1 MMKGGVAVFFLLFC
15 VLLTQ
20 CLTASDS
27 TAPAAPQTPA
37 SPKYSRWNPDPKL
50 VKCLGAYHTTSATC
64 YHEISVSYWT
74 RKVAIQ
80 EDCCKAIVEMDD
92 DCANYVFYKF
102 HNCFFQAL
110 LKNHCFSKASPSP
123 SPAPTKA

>member
-1 MMKGGVAVFFLLFC
+1 MVKGGVAVFFLLFC

-20 CLTASDS
+20 CLAASDS
-27 TAPAAPQTPA
+27 TAP
-37 SPKYSRWNPDPKL
+37 YSRWNPDPKL
-50 VKCLGAYHTTSATC
+50 VKCLGAYHTASATC

-74 RKVAIQ
+74 RKVAIR
-80 EDCCKAIVEMDD
+80 EDCCKAIVEMGD

-102 HNCFFQAL
+102 HNYFFQAL
-110 LKNHCFSKASPSP
+110 LKNHCSSKASPSP